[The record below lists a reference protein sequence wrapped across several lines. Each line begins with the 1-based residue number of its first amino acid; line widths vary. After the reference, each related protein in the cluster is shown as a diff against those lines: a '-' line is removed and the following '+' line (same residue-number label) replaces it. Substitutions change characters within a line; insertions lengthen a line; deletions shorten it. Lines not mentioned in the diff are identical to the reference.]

1 VQAASWPLFLLA
13 AKKECVAMKALVY
26 LVVLATVGAARA
38 QPPSPAELLPE
49 LRKGGYVLFIR
60 HPKTNPDQADT
71 DPLHLDNV
79 KAQRQLSDE
88 GRKQARALGEA
99 FRALKIPVG
108 KVISSKFFRAQE
120 AAKLLGLGEVTASV
134 DVTEGG
140 LVVSPRENERRAKA
154 LRELLSATPPD
165 GKNVVIVSHKPNLQD
180 AAGKDFGDLREAEV
194 VVFKPLGEGKF
205 KVVARVGSPEI
216 WSKWA
221 K

>member
-1 VQAASWPLFLLA
+1 
-13 AKKECVAMKALVY
+13 MKALVS
-26 LVVLATVGAARA
+26 LVVLATVGLA
-38 QPPSPAELLPE
+38 QSEPPSPAELLPE

-71 DPLHLDNV
+71 DPLHLDNI
-79 KAQRQLSDE
+79 KAQRHLSDE
-88 GRKQARALGEA
+88 GRKQATALGEA

-108 KVISSKFFRAQE
+108 KIVSSKFYRAQE
-120 AAKLLGLGEVTASV
+120 AAKLLDLGEVTASV

-154 LRELLSATPPD
+154 LRELLSTTPAD
-165 GKNVVIVSHKPNLQD
+165 GKNLVLVSHRPNLQD

-194 VVFKPLGEGKF
+194 VVFQPLGEGKF
-205 KVVARVGSPEI
+205 KVVARVGSPET

>member
-1 VQAASWPLFLLA
+1 
-13 AKKECVAMKALVY
+13 MKTFVP
-26 LVVLATVGAARA
+26 LVVLATVGITGAE
-38 QPPSPAELLPE
+38 QLSPADLLPE

-71 DPLHLDNV
+71 DPLHLDNI
-79 KAQRQLSDE
+79 KAQRHLSDE
-88 GRKQARALGEA
+88 GRKQATALGEA

-108 KVISSKFFRAQE
+108 KIVSSKFYRAQE

-154 LRELLSATPPD
+154 LRELLSTTPAD
-165 GKNVVIVSHKPNLQD
+165 GKNLVLVSHRPNLQD

-194 VVFKPLGEGKF
+194 VVFQPLGEGKF
-205 KVVARVGSPEI
+205 KVVARVASPET

>member
-1 VQAASWPLFLLA
+1 MKKEALVPLFVMA
-13 AKKECVAMKALVY
+13 AALV
-26 LVVLATVGAARA
+26 ADAE
-38 QPPSPAELLPE
+38 PPSPGDLLPE

-60 HPKTNPDQADT
+60 HPHTNPDQADT
-71 DPLHLDNV
+71 DPLNLDNV

-88 GRKQARALGEA
+88 GRKQAKTLGEA

-108 KVISSKFFRAQE
+108 KVISSKFNRAQE
-120 AAKLLGLGEVTASV
+120 AAKLLDVGEVTATV

-154 LRELLSATPPD
+154 LRELLSTAPAE
-165 GKNVVIVSHKPNLQD
+165 GKNLVIVSHKPNLQD
-180 AAGKDFGDLREAEV
+180 AAGKDFGDLSEAEV
-194 VVFKPLGEGKF
+194 VVFKPLEDGKF
-205 KVVARVGSPEI
+205 KVVARVAPPET